1 MWPGYSVGSLVYHI
15 GKCSAYSISRTTS
28 LLIHAWYAIGCKDV
42 SVPIASRAAEVGAT
56 ISPASWRWL
65 HRIRL
70 VIFPCNVHADHC
82 PIPSRSVSP
91 VDCSS
96 TVIGVSRPAILIGL
110 RGSKSIVID
119 FGCSA
124 SPYPA
129 RIKPVVRY
137 STNTNHGAVSN
148 YIATTHRTVAHPSLI
163 KASIFY
169 KEELACSK
177 VVSIGP

>member
-28 LLIHAWYAIGCKDV
+28 RLIHAWYAIGCKDV

-82 PIPSRSVSP
+82 PIPSRSFSP
-91 VDCSS
+91 VDRRPA
-96 TVIGVSRPAILIGL
+96 VIRISATAILIGL

-119 FGCSA
+119 FGCPA
-124 SPYPA
+124 SPYAPG
-129 RIKPVVRY
+129 IQ
-137 STNTNHGAVSN
+137 SMISNTPHAYHGAVSN
-148 YIATTHRTVAHPSLI
+148 YIAPTHRTVAYPSLI
-163 KASIFY
+163 KASVFY

-177 VVSIGP
+177 V